1 MDRAPSAETSSTP
14 IPENDTMTDATAETP
29 ITREALDELFNAAAD
44 VILLAQDLRSK
55 IEAMRR
61 QLAPTGA
68 DETTVDEPQAVRLHF
83 G

>member
-1 MDRAPSAETSSTP
+1 
-14 IPENDTMTDATAETP
+14 MTDATAETP
-29 ITREALDELFNAAAD
+29 ITVEALDELFNAAAD

-61 QLAPTGA
+61 QLAPTTEA
-68 DETTVDEPQAVRLHF
+68 DATTVDDGEDESRLHF